1 MTEFI
6 WMGSGHPLF
15 EELAQ
20 LRHSIFT
27 MEFGLPRNFGGADD
41 RTCLHLL
48 ARRNGKPVACARL
61 ARGMGTTFIVT
72 TFAVEK
78 EFRGQGIG
86 SEMLQEIAEKCRRI
100 GCESLRLT
108 AELDTTAFF
117 KRRGMIPTGIECDVA
132 DYTVEIM
139 VAYLD
144 GNPYQVSWLLP
155 GQDISAALELRREV
169 FGKEFGYTNDPDEL
183 DPIAHTMLMYQE
195 GRVIACGRVAPL
207 PDGRYKLGKIALSS
221 NLRGGGMGR
230 KLVENLEFKAIEL
243 GAKEVF
249 LSSRNPALDFYT
261 HIGYTPYG
269 EEHMEG
275 PEPHTDV
282 KKTL

>member
-15 EELAQ
+15 EELQQ

-27 MEFGLPRNFGGADD
+27 MEFGLPRNLGGADD

-48 ARRNGKPVACARL
+48 ARRDGKPVGCARL
-61 ARGMGTTFIVT
+61 ARGMNTTFMVT

-78 EFRGQGIG
+78 ECRNQGIG
-86 SEMLQEIAEKCRRI
+86 SEMLQEIAEKCRRL
-100 GCESLRLT
+100 GCEALRLT

-117 KRRGMIPTGIECDVA
+117 KRRGMISTGIECDVA

-144 GNPYQVSWLLP
+144 DNPYQVNWLRP
-155 GQDISAALELRREV
+155 GQDISPALELRRNV

-183 DPIAHTMLMYQE
+183 DPIAHTMLMTQD
-195 GRVIACGRVAPL
+195 GKVVACGRVASL

-221 NLRGGGMGR
+221 DLRGGGMGR

-243 GAKEVF
+243 GAQEVF

-261 HIGYTPYG
+261 HIGYTP
-269 EEHMEG
+269 
-275 PEPHTDV
+275 
-282 KKTL
+282 